1 MEDQC
6 RQQRKTSGKKRSGA
20 GEEPQ
25 QNRQTAAELKQYGE
39 RQQESWYAHRFHIL
53 LCARIAAN
61 FSPSCGNKQNWH

>member
-6 RQQRKTSGKKRSGA
+6 RQQRKTSGEKRSGA

-39 RQQESWYAHRFHIL
+39 RQQESGTP
-53 LCARIAAN
+53 IASIYCCVPA
-61 FSPSCGNKQNWH
+61 